1 MPPLSTDRA
10 QQLSEEFV
18 AVHKAAGDTL
28 RANVLQILRR
38 DSFGV
43 LELCQ
48 ILDVP
53 QPALSHH
60 LKILFNAGLVI
71 KRKEGTSVYYRRTLP
86 GTGESENEKFGQLI
100 EQIYDTLDTLPLIS
114 SLGQKILEIHRKRA
128 KRSERF
134 FDEETKN
141 NPDKFASQQ
150 ALICEQSVY
159 AESIRHILAQADI
172 PPNRA
177 LEVGPGEGKILEIL
191 SSYFD
196 LVLGIDSSANMLQRT
211 QVALDFNAKNHA
223 GKTTDNIQLQLLE
236 FGEPCPLSNFSAIV
250 LSMVLHHVS
259 SPISFFQSAQRQL
272 AVGGML
278 LVVELLPHDQDWVKQ
293 ACGDLWMGFAP
304 EALDEWARQS
314 GFTKGCD
321 QYLAQRNGFQIQ
333 ICTYINN
340 QPK

>member
-1 MPPLSTDRA
+1 MTSSSGDRA

-28 RANVLQILRR
+28 RAKVLQILRR

-71 KRKEGTSVYYRRTLP
+71 KRKEGTSVYYRRALP
-86 GTGESENEKFGQLI
+86 GSGNPDRANFAQLI

-114 SLGQKILEIHRKRA
+114 RLGQKILEIHRDRA
-128 KRSERF
+128 KRSEHF
-134 FDEETKN
+134 FNEEIQN
-141 NPDKFASQQ
+141 NPDRFASQQ

-159 AESIRHILAQADI
+159 AESIRQLLQHIDTPAH
-172 PPNRA
+172 RA
-177 LEVGPGEGKILEIL
+177 LEVGPGEGEILKIL
-191 SSYFD
+191 SSYFES
-196 LVLGIDSSANMLQRT
+196 VLGIDSSHNMLQRT
-211 QVALDFNAKNHA
+211 RKALDSDSEFRA
-223 GKTTDNIQLQLLE
+223 DNIQLQLQE
-236 FGEPCPLSNFSAIV
+236 FGDPGALTKFNVIV
-250 LSMVLHHVS
+250 LSMVLHHAS
-259 SPISFFQSAQRQL
+259 SPASFFQSAKQQL
-272 AVGGML
+272 NKGGML

-293 ACGDLWMGFAP
+293 ACGDIWMGFAP
-304 EALDEWARQS
+304 EALDEWAKQT
-314 GFTKGCD
+314 GFSKGSD

-340 QPK
+340 PTSNQEY

>member
-1 MPPLSTDRA
+1 MAALPKDNAL
-10 QQLSEEFV
+10 QLSEEFV
-18 AVHKAAGDTL
+18 AVHKAAGDAL

-71 KRKEGTSVYYRRTLP
+71 KRKEGTSVYYRRALP
-86 GTGESENEKFGQLI
+86 GAKESGKEQFGQLI
-100 EQIYDTLDTLPLIS
+100 EQIYDTLDNLPLIS

-134 FDEETKN
+134 FNEESES

-159 AESIRHILAQADI
+159 AESIRQILEHTDI
-172 PPNRA
+172 STQRA
-177 LEVGPGEGKILEIL
+177 LEVGPGAGEILRIL
-191 SSYFD
+191 SSLFE
-196 LVLGIDSSANMLQRT
+196 LVLGIDSSANMLRRT
-211 QVALDFNAKNHA
+211 QLALEADT
-223 GKTTDNIQLQLLE
+223 GKTANNIQLQLLE
-236 FGEPCPLSNFSAIV
+236 FGEPGPLDSFNVIV
-250 LSMVLHHVS
+250 LSMVLHHAS
-259 SPISFFQSAQRQL
+259 SPVTFFQSAQRQL
-272 AVGGML
+272 SEGGML

-304 EALDEWARQS
+304 EVLDEWAKQT
-314 GFTKGCD
+314 GFAKGTD

-333 ICTYINN
+333 ICTYIN
-340 QPK
+340 KKTK